1 MKVEDILPLILLG
14 TLVIIAILGLAC
26 GIYTGLAT
34 EGLIGNL
41 QGVNTTIPGVQ

>member
-1 MKVEDILPLILLG
+1 MEIENILPLILLG
-14 TLVIIAILGLAC
+14 TLVIITILGLAC
-26 GIYTGLAT
+26 GVYTGLAT